1 LLDLALCHYSD
12 THLKGERVPIPI
24 RPIHPIRPIPTPT
37 LEQTIE
43 LHLQA
48 SLAFATG
55 QPNAEPLWNSIRLVA
70 SDYLMTLF
78 LSGTLKGAK
87 PEEAY
92 FVRCDRTT
100 MTQNDIDNGRI
111 IVLVGFAP
119 TQPAEFVVIRIAL
132 MTATQP

>member
-1 LLDLALCHYSD
+1 MA
-12 THLKGERVPIPI
+12 IPS
-24 RPIHPIRPIPTPT
+24 RPIHPIHPLPVPT
-37 LEQTIE
+37 LERIIE
-43 LHLQA
+43 LHLQE

-55 QPNAEPLWNSIRLVA
+55 QPNGEPLWSAIRVAA

-92 FVRCDRTT
+92 FVRCDRST

-111 IVLVGFAP
+111 IVVVGFAP
-119 TQPAEFVVIRIAL
+119 TQPAEFVVINISL
-132 MTATQP
+132 LTATQP